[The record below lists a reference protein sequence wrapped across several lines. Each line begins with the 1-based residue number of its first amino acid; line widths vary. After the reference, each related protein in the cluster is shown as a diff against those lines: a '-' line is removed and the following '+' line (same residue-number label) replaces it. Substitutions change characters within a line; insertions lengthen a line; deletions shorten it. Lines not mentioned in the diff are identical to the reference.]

1 MGLGKAIPVQSA
13 SLMNVR
19 VQLNRRGEW
28 EIALPDRGDPV
39 KCKSLPEAKSVA
51 HRCAAE
57 MDPCEV
63 IIYDAYYR
71 VLYRERSESAVV

>member
-1 MGLGKAIPVQSA
+1 MPVQQPPPSF
-13 SLMNVR
+13 MNVR

-39 KCKSLPEAKSVA
+39 KCKSLPEARTVA
-51 HRCAAE
+51 HQCAAQ
-57 MDPCEV
+57 MDPCEI

-71 VLYRERSESAVV
+71 VLYRERPTSAVV